1 MDDFPGARAQCEHKF
16 KKKANGVLVCELC
29 GLARQP
35 RMHAE
40 PIGED
45 QVLDLSRGAA
55 YARKQARMDGTLKS
69 IGGKLR
75 WLFWW

>member
-16 KKKANGVLVCELC
+16 KKNANGVLVCELC

-45 QVLDLSRGAA
+45 R
-55 YARKQARMDGTLKS
+55 ARPVQ
-69 IGGKLR
+69 GGGLR
-75 WLFWW
+75 A